1 MKTNLIFKRQVI
13 IDGITKTMTRII
25 PVEVPFIDSG
35 EGWVLSG
42 HTDSVEVVDMTQV
55 NSAPV
60 SIEDCSKQEVDI
72 KKEVEVSD
80 KFESDVK
87 GTAKL
92 VRSKGVIKI
101 VARKGKSTFNQT
113 TPNSV
118 CIDDFTKN
126 NFFKDCRIYNGETS
140 GVYSFKS
147 SDGRPYDYWNT
158 IIDREYYRQK
168 QRHVKRLEQ

>member
-1 MKTNLIFKRQVI
+1 MKTNLIFKRQI
-13 IDGITKTMTRII
+13 TIDGISRVITRIV
-25 PVEVPFIDSG
+25 PVEVPFISSG

-42 HTDSVEVVDMTQV
+42 HTDSVEVVDMSQV
-55 NSAPV
+55 NVAPM
-60 SIEDCSKQEVDI
+60 SIEDYSKQEADI
-72 KKEVEVSD
+72 KKEVKVSD

-118 CIDDFTKN
+118 CIDDLTKN
-126 NFFKDCRIYNGETS
+126 NFFKDCRIYNGEES
-140 GVYSFKS
+140 GVYSFKVT
-147 SDGRPYDYWNT
+147 DGRPYDYWNKV
-158 IIDREYYRQK
+158 IDTEYNRQK
-168 QRHVKRLEQ
+168 TNVC